1 MDTNKVF
8 VFDKGKLVEN
18 DSPSH
23 LIDNENTIFNHL
35 VQQSGCADELK
46 RVAKKKIVMCTS
58 ALSSTKSPLQTDL
71 NPDLEINLADTSNR
85 ATPIQ
90 FEVMSDRVASNR
102 HLLSPVVINSIPDTS
117 SPSESSLS
125 N

>member
-1 MDTNKVF
+1 MDANKVF
-8 VFDKGKLVEN
+8 VFDKGELVEN

-46 RVAKKKIVMCTS
+46 RVAKKKIIMCAS
-58 ALSSTKSPLQTDL
+58 GLSSVNSPLQTDL
-71 NPDLEINLADTSNR
+71 NPELEINLAETSTR

-90 FEVMSDRVASNR
+90 FEVMSDRNASNR
-102 HLLSPVVINSIPDTS
+102 HLLSPVVVNSIPDDS
-117 SPSESSLS
+117 SPSE
-125 N
+125 